1 MLRDLHD
8 MTASTSASD
17 PEIVG
22 QYGEFRRGVEPFLF
36 GPGKTPHKP
45 AKPMQIS
52 TATQS
57 APRGHLEQV
66 APAAAI
72 PALMTAVERR
82 PQLAFVLFLVL
93 HFLIW
98 TALPALLYPNLPLDL
113 IEALTYGR
121 EWQLGYDKLPP
132 LPWWLV
138 EILYRLIGRDAAYY
152 ALAQLAVVGAFALV
166 WLTARSVVGPSRA
179 FVAVLIV
186 DGLHYFHYTAAKF
199 NHDVI
204 QLPLWA
210 LAGYSFHA
218 ALRRG
223 HAGSWVLLGAAIG
236 CALWAKYF
244 VIVLALPMA
253 LFLVLD
259 RDARKTLLTFGPWVA
274 LAVAFLVMAPHFWW
288 LVANDFLPF
297 AYASARAVPSR
308 GLLDHLLHPA
318 VFALGQLVFM
328 IPALVIAAMLVWPRQ
343 PMAYSG
349 DAFDR
354 RIIAL
359 LAFGPAATTMGFS
372 ALSGRGTIA
381 MWGYPLWLFL
391 GLWIVLEARTAL
403 DAPRLAR
410 VLSAWAIVF
419 AIFAVVFIASYSIMP
434 AFDHRYRA
442 VFYPGDRLAD
452 ELARGFRAATG
463 RPLAYVIGS
472 MWDGGNVAH
481 YAREQPRVL
490 IDGNPRRAPWID
502 LGDLRSKGAVVV
514 WTGDPTV
521 IPVALRGVAGDAQVQ
536 PPLQLPYRRG
546 DGVLTVGWAILRP
559 QPTFAAARPQ
569 PEEGA

>member
-1 MLRDLHD
+1 
-8 MTASTSASD
+8 
-17 PEIVG
+17 
-22 QYGEFRRGVEPFLF
+22 
-36 GPGKTPHKP
+36 
-45 AKPMQIS
+45 MQIW
-52 TATQS
+52 TATQTE
-57 APRGHLEQV
+57 PRGHLEQA

-72 PALMTAVERR
+72 RELITTVERR
-82 PQLAFVLFLVL
+82 PQLAFGLFLML

-138 EILYRLIGRDAAYY
+138 EILYRLVGRDIAYY

-166 WLTARSVVGPSRA
+166 WLTARSVVGPSLA

-223 HAGSWVLLGAAIG
+223 RVVAWILLGAAIG
-236 CALWAKYF
+236 SALWAKYF

-253 LFLVLD
+253 LFLLFD
-259 RDARKTLLTFGPWVA
+259 RDARKALLTFGPWAA
-274 LAVAFLVMAPHFWW
+274 LAVALLVTAAHLLW
-288 LVANDFLPF
+288 LIQNDFLPF
-297 AYASARAVPSR
+297 TYASARAVPSR
-308 GLLDHLLHPA
+308 GWLDHFLHPA
-318 VFALGQLVFM
+318 VFAIGQLAFM
-328 IPALVIAAMLVWPRQ
+328 IPALAIAAMLVWPRQ
-343 PMAYSG
+343 PMAYSVG
-349 DAFDR
+349 AFDR

-359 LAFGPAATTMGFS
+359 LAFGPAATTMALS
-372 ALSGRGTIA
+372 AVSGRGTIA

-391 GLWIVLEARTAL
+391 GLWIVIEARTAL

-410 VLSAWAIVF
+410 VMSSWAIVF
-419 AIFAVVFIASYSIMP
+419 AIFALVFIANYSIMP

-452 ELARGFRAATG
+452 ELARSFRAATG

-472 MWDGGNVAH
+472 MWDAGNVAH
-481 YAREQPRVL
+481 YAREQPRAL
-490 IDGNPRRAPWID
+490 IDGNPHRAPWID
-502 LGDLRSKGAVVV
+502 LGDLRTKGAVVV
-514 WTGDPTV
+514 WTSGDPSV
-521 IPVALRGVAGDAQVQ
+521 LPVGLRAIADDAQVQ
-536 PPLQLPYRRG
+536 SPLYLPFRRG
-546 DGVLTVGWAILRP
+546 DGMLMVGWAILRP
-559 QPTFAAARPQ
+559 QPAFAGAATP
-569 PEEGA
+569 PP